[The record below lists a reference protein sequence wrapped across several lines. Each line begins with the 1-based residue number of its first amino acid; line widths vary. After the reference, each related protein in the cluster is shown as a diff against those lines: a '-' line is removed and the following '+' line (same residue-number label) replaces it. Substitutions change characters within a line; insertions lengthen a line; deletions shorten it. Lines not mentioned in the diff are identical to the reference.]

1 MIKLYQIAK
10 SLSKIKH
17 KKYELYV
24 LSRIVHGLNDPG
36 IKFKFQQY
44 AKRNENG
51 KYALIDLFL
60 PQFNIAIEVDEAYHL
75 AQLTEDEVRQNDIE
89 VLNIDVKRVDCSEGI
104 VSVNTQTDR
113 IISEIIKERDKSTF
127 NEWDGL
133 SGYEHYKNKR
143 EFNVEDDTELC
154 SVTEICNCFGFKSSV
169 QSGGRNIH
177 NSGDIDGPSEKFL
190 IWWPKENYADS
201 NGEISG
207 AWYNKMVITDE
218 GTIIIHE
225 YALDNNKRRE
235 HVEKTLK
242 EEMKKK
248 RIVFYRKGNM
258 FNETLYRFAGVFEL
272 DVDNTKN
279 SLNGNDPL
287 CVWIQKE
294 TTFKLPEFYNADN
307 LLAQLNGLKD
317 KVKKSQQAKI
327 DNSIKKIEDIKN
339 LYTDDKIK
347 QSLKEGLEN
356 KSLTKGS
363 LKNMKKHV
371 DAYKKLST
379 NDEKEA
385 YIIDNEL
392 LRDWKVYKEL
402 ERNEEL
408 MKIDKEIKSMNI
420 K

>member
-89 VLNIDVKRVDCSEGI
+89 VLNIDVKRVDCSKGI
-104 VSVNTQTDR
+104 VSVNTQTDK
-113 IISEIIKERDKSTF
+113 IINEIIKARDKSTF

-133 SGYEHYKNKR
+133 SGYEHYQNERK
-143 EFNVEDDTELC
+143 FDVEDDTELC

-169 QSGGRNIH
+169 QRGGRNIH
-177 NSGDIDGPSEKFL
+177 NSGDIDDPSEKFL
-190 IWWPKENYADS
+190 IWWPKENYEDS
-201 NGEISG
+201 KGNISG
-207 AWYNKMVITDE
+207 DWYNKMEITDE
-218 GTIIIHE
+218 GTIIHE
-225 YALDNNKRRE
+225 YALDDNKRRE
-235 HVEKTLK
+235 HVVKTLN
-242 EEMKKK
+242 EKKK

-258 FNETLYRFAGVFEL
+258 FNDTLYRFAGVFEL
-272 DVDNTKN
+272 NVQETEN
-279 SLNGNDPL
+279 SLKGNAPQ
-287 CVWIQKE
+287 CVWERTE

-307 LLAQLNGLKD
+307 LLAQLEELKD
-317 KVKKSQQAKI
+317 KVKGSQQTKI
-327 DNSIKKIEDIKN
+327 DNSIKKIEDIKDS
-339 LYTDDKIK
+339 YTDDKIK

>member
-75 AQLTEDEVRQNDIE
+75 DQLTEDEVRQNDIE
-89 VLNIDVKRVDCSEGI
+89 VLNIDVKRIDCSEGI

-113 IISEIIKERDKSTF
+113 IISEIIKKRDESTF

-133 SGYEHYKNKR
+133 SGYDHYKNKR

-169 QSGGRNIH
+169 QRGGRNIH

-190 IWWPKENYADS
+190 IWWPKENYEDS
-201 NGEISG
+201 NGNISG
-207 AWYNKMVITDE
+207 DWYNKMMITDE
-218 GTIIIHE
+218 GTIIYE
-225 YALDNNKRRE
+225 YALLDDKKRRE
-235 HVEKTLK
+235 HVVKTLN
-242 EEMKKK
+242 EEKK

-258 FNETLYRFAGVFEL
+258 FNDTLYRFAGVFEL
-272 DVDNTKN
+272 NVQETEN
-279 SLNGNDPL
+279 SLKGNAPQ
-287 CVWIQKE
+287 CVWERTE

-307 LLAQLNGLKD
+307 LLAQLKGLKD
-317 KVKKSQQAKI
+317 KVKGSQQTKI

-347 QSLKEGLEN
+347 QSLKKGLEK

-371 DAYKKLST
+371 DAYEKLST